1 MRALLVVTAALA
13 MVLATTGPAAAAKKK
28 TRPVLVVA
36 NNWDG
41 TADVIDPKRYKRL
54 KRINIIPDIAER
66 MAEIQADPAHYGYFL
81 GIRQLVGEGHDQYV
95 DDAFTSQNGRLV
107 FVSRPSLADVVAISL
122 RDGRI
127 VWRVKIE
134 GYRADHMAI
143 SPDGKRLLVSAS
155 TARKV
160 HVIDTEAGTIV
171 GEFASGDQPHE
182 NNYSR
187 DGKLIYHAS
196 IGMVFTPLDDP
207 LFDDTKGDRWF
218 QVVDANTLQV
228 LKRIDMGDKLAAAG
242 YPNMSAAVRPMA
254 LSPDERHVYFQLSFL
269 HGFVEYDLVEDRPL
283 RIAEPAAVGEGEA
296 DASRGVPAR
305 LRAPRAGDE
314 PRRDQALRGGHDVRL
329 RGDRE
334 SAVVRLQADRRRREA
349 LLVDQQRRR
358 QALLRLGQRQ
368 RPRLGDLLPH
378 PQGGRPHPG
387 RRPSAADAD
396 GENPPVLRAVILTRG
411 RMVAWRTQGPG
422 AGTLLTC
429 PLESQPWS
437 RPVSPVSS
445 RSACSPPGASCCGAT
460 PEGRPGIS
468 LDPDRALRDQHLRND
483 HRQPRHR
490 PRRSRLDPRPR
501 PLRQGPP
508 DRRPRTTPSRCSSA
522 SRGPPTSRATCPA
535 PATSSSTD
543 IDFSPFTADYR
554 RLDGDRKPT
563 APAAQRFWETSAH
576 GSGPQT
582 LTWEVDDGDWSIV
595 VMNEDASRQVDV
607 GVKAGAELGF
617 LNGAGWGAI
626 IAGLIVLS
634 FASLLAILGIR
645 QPARQAVAA

>member
-66 MAEIQADPAHYGYFL
+66 MAEIQADPAHYAYFL

-283 RIAEPAAVGEGEA
+283 RIASLPLSEKAKQMRREEYLLDSAHHGLAMNPAGTKLCVAGTMSDYAAIVNRRSFAYKLIGVGEKPYWSTNSGDGKRCFVSVSGNDRVSVISYRTRKE
-296 DASRGVPAR
+296 VAR
-305 LRAPRAGDE
+305 IPVGD
-314 PRRDQALRGGHDVRL
+314 
-329 RGDRE
+329 
-334 SAVVRLQADRRRREA
+334 
-349 LLVDQQRRR
+349 
-358 QALLRLGQRQ
+358 
-368 RPRLGDLLPH
+368 H
-378 PQGGRPHPG
+378 PQRMRMGR
-387 RRPSAADAD
+387 
-396 GENPPVLRAVILTRG
+396 I
-411 RMVAWRTQGPG
+411 
-422 AGTLLTC
+422 
-429 PLESQPWS
+429 
-437 RPVSPVSS
+437 
-445 RSACSPPGASCCGAT
+445 
-460 PEGRPGIS
+460 
-468 LDPDRALRDQHLRND
+468 
-483 HRQPRHR
+483 
-490 PRRSRLDPRPR
+490 RRSFVR
-501 PLRQGPP
+501 
-508 DRRPRTTPSRCSSA
+508 
-522 SRGPPTSRATCPA
+522 
-535 PATSSSTD
+535 
-543 IDFSPFTADYR
+543 
-554 RLDGDRKPT
+554 
-563 APAAQRFWETSAH
+563 
-576 GSGPQT
+576 
-582 LTWEVDDGDWSIV
+582 
-595 VMNEDASRQVDV
+595 
-607 GVKAGAELGF
+607 
-617 LNGAGWGAI
+617 
-626 IAGLIVLS
+626 
-634 FASLLAILGIR
+634 
-645 QPARQAVAA
+645 